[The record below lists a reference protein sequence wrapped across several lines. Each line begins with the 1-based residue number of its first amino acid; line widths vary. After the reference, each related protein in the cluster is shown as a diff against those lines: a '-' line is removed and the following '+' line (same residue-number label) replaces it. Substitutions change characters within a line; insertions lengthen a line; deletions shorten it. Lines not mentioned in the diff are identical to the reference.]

1 MFTIKEI
8 VMRVSRRN
16 FWRTALLGLFM
27 AGMPVMAQTSVRIC
41 QIQGTGAASPLEGEE
56 VRTEGVVT
64 LALFGDGQLG
74 GFFIQDTLGDGDA
87 ATSDGLFV
95 YGRENVQAGDY
106 VALTGTVTEYNGKT
120 ELTSVRDLEVLKQG
134 VGIPYVPVSFPEG
147 LVDSYEA
154 YEGMALM
161 FTNPLYLNSTYDLRY
176 DGSLEL
182 GSERL
187 RSPTDY
193 VEPGSEDYQA
203 VLASNRQ
210 NRLVLDDG
218 STYRNPSPTPFL
230 DQDGTCRTGQRVDTL
245 YCVLDEV
252 YEEYKVYAAEE
263 IRWKGNARAA
273 MPDEAALGDYALK
286 VCGYNLE
293 MFFADEA
300 VQTERIVKLL
310 DAVDADLFGL
320 VEVGGGSAVITALVE
335 ALNEAKGREEYDYIR
350 WAGHEQSSTYTLNH
364 IVYRKSK
371 LEPFGGYFMINSVNP
386 LNRKLVQGFR
396 EIASGEAFVY
406 SINHFKSKSGSGSG
420 ADADQGDGQG
430 EYNSRR
436 RQEAYAVVNKLSEL
450 RYHYETDRILV
461 MGDLNSLYME
471 DPIRIF
477 VDKGYEDQVHR
488 FEPDSYTYCYDG
500 QVQFLDYSLAS
511 AGMQPYVTGAT
522 VWHVNADEPS
532 FLDYDRDETH
542 QSGPYRASDHDP
554 VIVGLNFSNVANAF
568 EPSAS
573 AMEVRLWPNPASD
586 AFHVESSKAVD
597 LSVYTLQG
605 ALVYRS
611 GQASARHEVEA
622 AGWSPGC
629 YVVVARNRQGGLERM
644 KLTVL

>member
-16 FWRTALLGLFM
+16 FWWAALLGLFM
-27 AGMPVMAQTSVRIC
+27 AGMPVTAQTSVRIC
-41 QIQGTGAASPLEGEE
+41 QIQGSGAASPLAGEE

-64 LALFGDGQLG
+64 LALSGDGQLG

-87 ATSDGLFV
+87 ATSDGIFV
-95 YGRENVQAGDY
+95 YGREEVQAGDY

-193 VEPGSEDYQA
+193 VEPGSADYEA
-203 VLASNRQ
+203 ALASNRKD
-210 NRLVLDDG
+210 RLVLDDG
-218 STYRNPSPTPFL
+218 STNRNPSPTPFL
-230 DQDGTCRTGQRVDTL
+230 NQDGTCRTGQKVDTL

-252 YEEYKVYAAEE
+252 DGSYKVYAAEE
-263 IRWKGNARAA
+263 LRWKGNERTGT
-273 MPDEAALGDYALK
+273 PDEAALGDYSLK

-511 AGMQPYVTGAT
+511 EAMQPYVTGAT

-542 QSGPYRASDHDP
+542 QDGPYRASDHDP
-554 VIVGLNFSNVANAF
+554 VIVGLNFSDVSNAPGTVAA
-568 EPSAS
+568 ERSC
-573 AMEVRLWPNPASD
+573 RLWPNPASD
-586 AFHVESSKAVD
+586 AFHVESSQAVD

-611 GQASARHEVEA
+611 GLASARHEVEV

-629 YVVVARNRQGGLERM
+629 YVVVARNQQGGLERM